1 MANIW
6 KLCNTDCSD
15 CFLLLLKNIL
25 NFTKGYIYGL
35 NILITNLYFY
45 NIPSEWAWVRN
56 AKANIGTDFLYSHA
70 TSTCTPKIEIKPVN

>member
-15 CFLLLLKNIL
+15 CLLLLLKNIL

-45 NIPSEWAWVRN
+45 NIPSE
-56 AKANIGTDFLYSHA
+56 
-70 TSTCTPKIEIKPVN
+70 